1 MFTRERVISYYIT
14 TTLFT
19 TTFHVGTIHINDNL
33 PRVSS
38 ISATF
43 HIVRLGEQ
51 SKALLI
57 LRPRSRV
64 HPSLFHLVHTSPV
77 RARAE
82 NQNQFDL

>member
-43 HIVRLGEQ
+43 HIVRLREQ
-51 SKALLI
+51 SKSLVNTSPAQPRASEPLSPDSYFARA
-57 LRPRSRV
+57 RPRRKSKSV
-64 HPSLFHLVHTSPV
+64 
-77 RARAE
+77 
-82 NQNQFDL
+82 